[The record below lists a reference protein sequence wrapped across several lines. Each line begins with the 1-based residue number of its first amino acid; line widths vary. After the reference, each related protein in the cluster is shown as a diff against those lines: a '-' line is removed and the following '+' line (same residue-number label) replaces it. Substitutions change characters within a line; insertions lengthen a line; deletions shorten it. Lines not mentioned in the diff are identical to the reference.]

1 VLKRGESMAYF
12 DNAATT
18 FPKPEQV
25 YTFTDKFYREYGVN
39 VGRGQHKL
47 AFTASKLVSETR
59 ELLLDLFNCPVKKVV
74 FTPSATIAMNIILQ
88 GLDIRDNFNI
98 YLSPFEHNAVTRI
111 VHALQGIHKLNI
123 MELAVDKQTLQYNSE
138 KIKYQFADNKPN
150 LVITSHASNVC
161 GVVAPIKEICE
172 MSKSYGAINV
182 IDMAQTAG
190 LVETD
195 LRSDIYDYAV
205 FAGHKTLYSEF
216 GVAGFICKAD
226 SLLKPT
232 LFGGTG
238 VDSANQDLPSTIPE
252 RFEIASPNIR
262 AIASLNASL
271 KWLQETGIDC
281 VREKEKENHMK
292 LLSVLG
298 GFDNISV
305 VAPIDSNTAI
315 GVVSAVFDGF
325 SSDSIGT
332 VLSDKDI
339 AVRTGLHCAPSAH
352 KFLGTFPAGT
362 VRFSI
367 SYFNTDEDFKKLR
380 ETLEYIYENS

>member
-1 VLKRGESMAYF
+1 MPYF

-25 YTFTDKFYREYGVN
+25 YIFADKFFREYGVN

-47 AFTASKLVSETR
+47 AFTASKLVAETR
-59 ELLLDLFNCPVKKVV
+59 KLLLELLNCPAKKVV

-88 GLDIRDNFNI
+88 GLEIGDNYNI

-111 VHALQGIHKLNI
+111 MHALQGIYKLNVI
-123 MELAVDKQTLQYNSE
+123 ELAVDKQTLKYNTE
-138 KIKYQFADNKPN
+138 KIKYQFAENKPN
-150 LVITSHASNVC
+150 IVIVSHASNVC
-161 GVVAPIKEICE
+161 GVVAPIKDICE
-172 MSKSYGAINV
+172 MSKTYDAINV

-190 LVETD
+190 LIETD

-216 GVAGFICKAD
+216 GIAGFVCKTD
-226 SLLKPT
+226 STLKPI

-238 VDSANQDLPSTIPE
+238 VDSANQDLPTTIPE

-271 KWLQETGIDC
+271 KWLKETGIHT
-281 VREKEKENHMK
+281 VSGKEKENHAK
-292 LLSVLG
+292 LLSILN

-305 VAPIDSNTAI
+305 ITPIDNNNSI
-315 GVVSAVFDGF
+315 GVVSAVFDGY
-325 SSDSIGT
+325 SSDSIGA
-332 VLSDKDI
+332 VLSDNDI

-352 KFLGTFPAGT
+352 RFLDTFPAGT
-362 VRFSI
+362 VRFSV
-367 SYFNTDEDFKKLR
+367 SYFNNDEDFEKLK
-380 ETLEYIYENS
+380 EALEYIYENS

>member
-1 VLKRGESMAYF
+1 MAYF

-25 YTFTDKFYREYGVN
+25 YSFADKFYREYGVN

-47 AFTASKLVSETR
+47 AFTASKLVAETR
-59 ELLLDLFNCPVKKVV
+59 ELLLNMFNCPAKKVV
-74 FTPSATIAMNIILQ
+74 FTPSATIAMNIVLQ
-88 GLDIRDNFNI
+88 GLEIRDNYTI

-111 VHALQGIHKLNI
+111 VYALQGVYKLNI
-123 MELAVDKQTLQYNSE
+123 VELAVDKQTLQYNTE
-138 KIKYQFADNKPN
+138 KIKYQFAKNKPN
-150 LVITSHASNVC
+150 LVIVSHASNVC
-161 GVVAPIKEICE
+161 GVVAPIKDICE
-172 MSKSYGAINV
+172 MAKSYGSTNV

-190 LVETD
+190 LIETD
-195 LRSDIYDYAV
+195 LRSDIYDYAI

-226 SLLKPT
+226 AALKPI

-238 VDSANQDLPSTIPE
+238 VDSANQELPNTIPE

-271 KWLQETGIDC
+271 KWLNENGIHN
-281 VREKEKENHMK
+281 VSAKEKENHAK
-292 LLSVLG
+292 LIRVLNE
-298 GFDNISV
+298 FDNLTV
-305 VAPIDSNTAI
+305 VAPVDSDNSI
-315 GVVSAVFDGF
+315 GVVSAVFDGY
-325 SSDSIGT
+325 SSDSIGN

-362 VRFSI
+362 VRFSV
-367 SYFNTDEDFKKLR
+367 SYFNTDEDFEKLK
-380 ETLEYIYENS
+380 EALEYIYENS

>member
-1 VLKRGESMAYF
+1 MTYF

-59 ELLLDLFNCPVKKVV
+59 ELLLELLNCPAKKVV
-74 FTPSATIAMNIILQ
+74 FTPSATIAMNLILQ
-88 GLDIRDNFNI
+88 GLEIGDNYNI

-111 VHALQGIHKLNI
+111 IHALQKIYKLNVF
-123 MELAVDKQTLQYNSE
+123 ELVVDKQTLQYNTE
-138 KIKYQFADNKPN
+138 KIKYQFAENKPN
-150 LVITSHASNVC
+150 IVIVSHASNVC
-161 GVVAPIKEICE
+161 GVVAPIKDICE
-172 MSKSYGAINV
+172 MSKSYGATNI

-190 LVETD
+190 LIETD
-195 LRSDIYDYAV
+195 LRSDIYDYNV

-216 GVAGFICKAD
+216 GIAGFICKSD
-226 SLLKPT
+226 SKLKPI

-238 VDSANQDLPSTIPE
+238 IDSANQELPATIPE

-271 KWLQETGIDC
+271 NWLKESGIQNISK
-281 VREKEKENHMK
+281 KEKENHAK
-292 LLSVLG
+292 LIRILNE
-298 GFDNISV
+298 FDNITV
-305 VAPIDSNTAI
+305 INPANSNNSI
-315 GVVSAVFDGF
+315 GVVSCVFHGY
-325 SSDSIGT
+325 SSDSIGII
-332 VLSDKDI
+332 LSDNDI

-362 VRFSI
+362 VRFSV
-367 SYFNTDEDFKKLR
+367 SFFSTDEDFEKLK
-380 ETLEYIYENS
+380 ETLKYIYENS